1 MRPVLYS
8 SVTRIADFQARPPH
22 YEKLDRSH
30 WASGDY
36 VVGEVLPR
44 AGRIDTVEL
53 ADGRE
58 CYPIAGDLVVGA
70 FGRRF
75 ATLELTGTFEE
86 IGDDGSMA
94 CMTSGG
100 CFGAT
105 TSQSQFVRAAM
116 PARYVGHLLDNGE
129 KVTMGQFAPSS
140 TESPFGLPVVLLV
153 GTSMSAGKTYSGRI
167 AIRELKDM
175 GHTVLG
181 AKLTGAGRYRDI
193 LSFKDAGADRIFDFV
208 DAGLPTSVVPPD
220 EYRAAIGALLSR
232 MARVDA
238 TVAVVEAGA
247 SPLEP
252 YNGGTLVDML
262 GDQVK
267 FTILAASDPYAV
279 VGIQAAW
286 QRPFDLVT
294 GPTANTRAG
303 IALVQELAGLHA
315 LDLVDHASHADLRQ
329 RLEAAVGPLGKPLLP

>member
-1 MRPVLYS
+1 MRPILFS
-8 SVTRIADFQARPPH
+8 SVTRVADLPAWPFP
-22 YEKLDRSH
+22 YEKLDKSQ

-36 VVGEVLPR
+36 VVGEALPR
-44 AGRIDTVEL
+44 NGRIDTVEL

-86 IGDDGSMA
+86 IGADGAMA

-116 PARYVGHLLDNGE
+116 PARYVGHLLQDGQ
-129 KVTMGQFAPSS
+129 KVTMAQFAPKV
-140 TESPFGLPVVLLV
+140 TEPSFELPVILLV

-167 AIRELKDM
+167 AVRELKDM

-181 AKLTGAGRYRDI
+181 AKLTGAGRYRDV
-193 LSFKDAGADRIFDFV
+193 LSFGDAGADYIFDFV
-208 DAGLPTSVVPPD
+208 DAGLPTSVVPPG
-220 EYRAAIGALLSR
+220 EYRAAIGALLSH
-232 MARVDA
+232 MAQLDA
-238 TVAVVEAGA
+238 TVAVIEAGA

-262 GDQVK
+262 GDRVK
-267 FTILAASDPYAV
+267 FTVLSASDPYAV

-286 QRPFDLVT
+286 KRPFDLVT

-303 IALVQELAGLHA
+303 VALVQELAGLPA
-315 LDLVDHASHADLRQ
+315 LDLVDHAAHAALRQ
-329 RLEAAVGPLGKPLLP
+329 RLEMAVGARGD